1 MLMAPHTG
9 HGTITGV
16 GGHKTGQMRHETH
29 IFEVSRSNLVGFYEQ
44 IPHFDCL
51 Y

>member
-1 MLMAPHTG
+1 MLEPVTEPGLGLSLLGLAPHTG

-29 IFEVSRSNLVGFYEQ
+29 IFEMSRF
-44 IPHFDCL
+44 
-51 Y
+51 